1 MESKYSNFGNVSNVI
16 NNFEGINM
24 GVGMPTQL
32 LLNEFGSRIID
43 AFDEIPF
50 HVGSSLRNKTGWRDV
65 DVRLILD
72 DEQYET
78 MGFGDPKRCHQN
90 EKWIAMCLAFSLLG
104 KNMTGLP
111 IDFQIQQMT
120 HANENFKGKRSV
132 LGVVPHRIK
141 ELNT

>member
-1 MESKYSNFGNVSNVI
+1 MIKSKYSNFGNASNVI
-16 NNFEGINM
+16 NNFEGISM

-50 HVGSSLRNKTGWRDV
+50 HVGSSLWNKIGWRDV

-72 DEQYET
+72 DEQYEN
-78 MGFGDPKRCHQN
+78 MGFGDPRRCHQN

-104 KNMTGLP
+104 KYMTGLP
-111 IDFQIQQMT
+111 VDFQIQQMT
-120 HANENFKGKRSV
+120 HANENFKGKRSA
-132 LGVVPHRIK
+132 LGMVPHRMK
-141 ELNT
+141 K